1 MTTSQSPVAGQ
12 VSAQRPGPEAIR
24 AAVAA
29 HPERRERDLARDL
42 GVSEAELVAAFC
54 GEGVIRL
61 TPSLSGICN
70 GMKAVGEVMALTRN
84 ESAVHEKIGPFEKF
98 VDGSR
103 AAMMLGSAIDT
114 RMFPSHWVHAF
125 AVEKPG
131 ESGPRRSIQVFDAH
145 GDAVHKIHLRAT
157 SDVATFEA
165 LVKDLTH
172 ADQSAGLGVV
182 PVAALRPERPALDTS
197 KAAELRRRWSA
208 MTDTHQFFG
217 LLRDMDLHRLN
228 AFELVGEEW
237 AWKVDGDAVRA
248 MMRLAADNDI
258 PIMCFVGSRGC
269 IQIHSGPVS
278 QIKEMG
284 PWINVLD
291 PTFHLHLRLDHI
303 AEVWAVRKNAD
314 NGHVTSLEAFDADG
328 QQIIQF
334 FGLRKEGREERS
346 DWRDLI
352 EHLPRV
358 GQLAVA

>member
-1 MTTSQSPVAGQ
+1 MTTTTSP
-12 VSAQRPGPEAIR
+12 RPGAEAIR

-42 GVSEAELVAAFC
+42 GVTEAELVAAFC
-54 GEGVIRL
+54 GAGVTRL
-61 TPSLSGICN
+61 TPSLSTICN
-70 GMKAVGEVMALTRN
+70 GMKTVGEVMALTRN

-131 ESGPRRSIQVFDAH
+131 DSGPRRSIQVFDAH
-145 GDAVHKIHLRAT
+145 GDAVHKIHLRPA
-157 SDVATFEA
+157 SDVAAYEA
-165 LVKDLTH
+165 VVASLRH
-172 ADQSAGLGVV
+172 PDQSAGLGVE
-182 PVAALRPERPALDTS
+182 PVAALRPERPALETA
-197 KAAELRRRWSA
+197 KETELRRRWSA
-208 MTDTHQFFG
+208 MTDPHQFFG
-217 LLRDMDLHRLN
+217 LLRDLELHRLN
-228 AFELVGEEW
+228 ALELAGDDW

-258 PIMCFVGSRGC
+258 PIMCFVGNRGC

-314 NGHVTSLEAFDADG
+314 QGHVTSLEAYDADG

-334 FGLRKEGREERS
+334 FGLRKEGRGERA
-346 DWRDLI
+346 DWRELV

-358 GQLAVA
+358 AQRAVA